1 MQASPRTRYGT
12 LPALLLGSLL
22 WLSGAHAEGNA
33 EAAILEWTVW
43 PLPGIVNVEDGKP
56 TDGITMVG
64 VRMLMAQLPD
74 LQPEFRLANRLR
86 QQRNMGMGHEFCSI
100 PLLRRSDTDQVGYF
114 IPFMASTPI
123 QAVIRKAD
131 LARYPL
137 EDGRLSLQRLVEE
150 TELRGGL
157 SAFRTYPPGI
167 EAWFHKAQ
175 AVDRAEYI
183 TGHQGGENLLLMV
196 SHGRLD
202 LTFEFATITR
212 AMSQRLRMKEPLL
225 SLPVHEQRALVE
237 SGMYCTR
244 SEWGRAMAVRL
255 DQAVRTVVADT
266 DTFLP
271 LYDQWVPAETYHAY
285 ATELADYYRQR
296 AMQPTLFGPPVSFP
310 GDLPAPA
317 DDADPDAGENSLSEA
332 PQSAEPSPAL

>member
-1 MQASPRTRYGT
+1 MDASLRTRCGT
-12 LPALLLGSLL
+12 LPALLLGGLL
-22 WLSGAHAEGNA
+22 WLNGAHAEDHT

-43 PLPGIVNVEDGKP
+43 PLPGVVNVENGKP
-56 TDGITMVG
+56 TDGITMAG

-86 QQRNMGMGHEFCSI
+86 QQRNMGMGDDFCSI
-100 PLLRRSDTDQVGYF
+100 PLLRRSDTDKIGYF

-150 TELRGGL
+150 TGFHGGL

-175 AVDRAEYI
+175 ALGRAEYI

-196 SHGRLD
+196 SHERLD

-212 AMSQRLRMKEPLL
+212 AMSQRLRIKEPLL
-225 SLPVHEQRALVE
+225 SLPVHEQRELVE

-244 SEWGRAMAVRL
+244 SEWGRAMAERL

-266 DTFLP
+266 ENFMP
-271 LYDQWVPAETYHAY
+271 LYEQWVPAETYQAY
-285 ATELADYYRQR
+285 ATEFAEYYRQR
-296 AMQPTLFGPPVSFP
+296 ARQPTEFGPPVS
-310 GDLPAPA
+310 LPAAALDPEE
-317 DDADPDAGENSLSEA
+317 DAGPDAGENSLSET

>member
-1 MQASPRTRYGT
+1 MNASPRTRCGKW
-12 LPALLLGSLL
+12 PALLLGSLL
-22 WLSGAHAEGNA
+22 WLSGPHAEGHT
-33 EAAILEWTVW
+33 EDEVLEWTVW
-43 PLPGIVNVEDGKP
+43 PLPGLVNVENGKP
-56 TDGITMVG
+56 TDGITMAG

-86 QQRNMGMGHEFCSI
+86 QQRNMAMGDNFCST
-100 PLLRRSDTDQVGYF
+100 PLMRRGDTDTVGYF

-137 EDGRLSLQRLVEE
+137 EDGRLSLQRLVQE

-167 EAWFHKAQ
+167 EAWFQKAQ
-175 AVDRAEYI
+175 AAGRAEDI
-183 TGHQGGENLLLMV
+183 TGTQSGENLLLMV

-212 AMSQRLRMKEPLL
+212 AMSQRLRIKEPLL
-225 SLPVHEQRALVE
+225 SLPVHEQRELVE
-237 SGMYCTR
+237 SGIYCTR
-244 SEWGRAMAVRL
+244 TEWGRSMAERLDEAVR
-255 DQAVRTVVADT
+255 AVVADT
-266 DTFLP
+266 ENFMP

-285 ATELADYYRQR
+285 EAELTDYYRRR
-296 AMQPTLFGPPVSFP
+296 ATQPTDFGPHLSLPAAV
-310 GDLPAPA
+310 PAPA
-317 DDADPDAGENSLSEA
+317 EDAGAGQNSLPETT
-332 PQSAEPSPAL
+332 QSAEPSPVL